1 MKVKSLALV
10 LAIVLLV
17 GTAAP
22 VLAKNPFA
30 DVPADHW
37 AYDAIVQLAAAG
49 LVEGYP
55 DGTYGGA
62 RMMTRYE
69 AAMVFARTLAR
80 LESLVADEVAQ
91 TNAGLRDDVTADVL
105 ADIEAAKAELV
116 ALIKDELANLDIPV
130 EERIIEKVVVE
141 QPIEVAQTDDAI
153 LQRLRDLEIGQEALE
168 GDMSYVENRVL
179 GLVDGLRYD
188 LDSLKDQP
196 FELTPE
202 AEEVIADLVAEKV
215 KEEIAAAELGAK
227 EVVRTVVEKVVV
239 DEDAVTED
247 QVVMIAEELLAK
259 NLRDYDVLLNK
270 ALRDNREQDKRL
282 AALEDGLTEEIE
294 KTMLAVYDLNAEFGD
309 ELALLGIRVDDLE
322 KVFIALEDR
331 VTTLEKDQA
340 ALKAEVDR
348 VKFGGTLKF
357 EGENKDDAYTWA
369 QNADLN
375 LTVKASD
382 SVTVNAF
389 LGAKSGSD
397 NDFTVNNYGVEV
409 TSDTPI
415 TRLVVGSL
423 NKDQVRGRF
432 NSYVLKNNDLGFGGL
447 ADFTLVG
454 DLKGNAVVGK
464 DGDKAAGA
472 LGLEYAF
479 IPELGLKAAVSGDK
493 AAAANKPDVKAVS
506 AGLFGEIVGIKYD
519 GTFAMDLT
527 GTDENMLFGGKLS
540 GDLGPVGLSA
550 EYVMAQDNFGTDA
563 GTMSS
568 RPFVL
573 DSGASKIQL
582 GADVDFLGIAV
593 DGGYYREMD
602 AENEATINAYKFGA
616 KAEFEVFVPFEVSG
630 QYAFNDTIEADEK
643 KHSQIKFAV
652 GDLELFDTGLSVGAS
667 FAMIKNELKD
677 GAWKDSAKYLGS
689 DVNILAGNI
698 GYETDFRGAA
708 LGLGYDVEFK
718 MPQED
723 EAINSLAHTVSANYG
738 FTDDVKLSLTAK
750 LNQKLDSVVV
760 NTPEYKAGLEFK
772 F

>member
-1 MKVKSLALV
+1 MNMKVKSLALV

-357 EGENKDDAYTWA
+357 EGENKDD
-369 QNADLN
+369 
-375 LTVKASD
+375 
-382 SVTVNAF
+382 
-389 LGAKSGSD
+389 
-397 NDFTVNNYGVEV
+397 
-409 TSDTPI
+409 
-415 TRLVVGSL
+415 
-423 NKDQVRGRF
+423 
-432 NSYVLKNNDLGFGGL
+432 
-447 ADFTLVG
+447 
-454 DLKGNAVVGK
+454 
-464 DGDKAAGA
+464 
-472 LGLEYAF
+472 
-479 IPELGLKAAVSGDK
+479 
-493 AAAANKPDVKAVS
+493 
-506 AGLFGEIVGIKYD
+506 
-519 GTFAMDLT
+519 
-527 GTDENMLFGGKLS
+527 
-540 GDLGPVGLSA
+540 
-550 EYVMAQDNFGTDA
+550 
-563 GTMSS
+563 
-568 RPFVL
+568 
-573 DSGASKIQL
+573 
-582 GADVDFLGIAV
+582 
-593 DGGYYREMD
+593 
-602 AENEATINAYKFGA
+602 
-616 KAEFEVFVPFEVSG
+616 
-630 QYAFNDTIEADEK
+630 
-643 KHSQIKFAV
+643 
-652 GDLELFDTGLSVGAS
+652 
-667 FAMIKNELKD
+667 
-677 GAWKDSAKYLGS
+677 
-689 DVNILAGNI
+689 
-698 GYETDFRGAA
+698 
-708 LGLGYDVEFK
+708 
-718 MPQED
+718 
-723 EAINSLAHTVSANYG
+723 
-738 FTDDVKLSLTAK
+738 
-750 LNQKLDSVVV
+750 
-760 NTPEYKAGLEFK
+760 
-772 F
+772 

>member
-1 MKVKSLALV
+1 MKMKSLALV

-80 LESLVADEVAQ
+80 LESLVADEVAR
-91 TNAGLRDDVTADVL
+91 TNAGLREDVTADVL

-130 EERIIEKVVVE
+130 QEKIIEKIVVE

-168 GDMSYVENRVL
+168 GDMSYIENRVL

-202 AEEVIADLVAEKV
+202 AEEVIANLVAEKV

-239 DEDAVTED
+239 DEDAVTEE

-259 NLRDYDVLLNK
+259 NLRDYDILLDK
-270 ALRDNREQDKRL
+270 ALRDNREQDQRL
-282 AALEDGLTEEIE
+282 AALEDGLAEEIE
-294 KTMLAVYDLNAEFGD
+294 KTMLAVYDLNTEFSD

-322 KVFIALEDR
+322 KVFVALEDR
-331 VTTLEKDQA
+331 VTTLEKDHA

-348 VKFGGTLKF
+348 VKLGGTLKF
-357 EGENKDDAYTWA
+357 EGENKDEQYTWA
-369 QNADLN
+369 QNVNLN

-382 SVTVNAF
+382 SVNVNAF

-397 NDFTVNNYGVEV
+397 NDFNVNNYGVEV
-409 TSDTPI
+409 KSDTPI

-423 NKDQVRGRF
+423 NKDQVRARF
-432 NSYVLKNNDLGFGGL
+432 NSYVLKNNNLGFGGL
-447 ADFTLVG
+447 ADFTLIG

-493 AAAANKPDVKAVS
+493 AAAAKMPDVKAVS

-550 EYVMAQDNFGTDA
+550 EYVMAQDNFGTKA
-563 GTMSS
+563 GTMSN

-573 DSGASKIQL
+573 DKGASKIQL

-602 AENEATINAYKFGA
+602 ADNKGLFNAYKFGA
-616 KAEFEVFVPFEVSG
+616 KAEFDVFVPFEVSG
-630 QYAFNDTIEADEK
+630 QYAFNEIAVTDT
-643 KHSQIKFAV
+643 HSQIKFAV

-667 FAMIKNELKD
+667 FTMIKNELKD
-677 GAWKDSAKYLGS
+677 GAWKDPAKYLGN

-708 LGLGYDVEFK
+708 LGLGYDVKFK
-718 MPQED
+718 MPQNSED
-723 EAINSLAHTVSANYG
+723 NNSLAHTVSAKYG
-738 FTDDVKLSLTAK
+738 FTDNLKLNLSAK
-750 LNQKLDSVVV
+750 LDQELSDPVV
-760 NTPEYKAGLEFK
+760 NKTPEYKAGLEFK